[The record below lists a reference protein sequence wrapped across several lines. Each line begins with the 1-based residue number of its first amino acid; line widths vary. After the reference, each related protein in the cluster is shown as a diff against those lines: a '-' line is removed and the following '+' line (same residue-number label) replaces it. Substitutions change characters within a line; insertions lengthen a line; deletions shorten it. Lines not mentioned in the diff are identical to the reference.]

1 MAKEMSSHGRL
12 LWLRFA
18 EDQCAQVRVRH
29 LRPSVLTVT
38 LQQAA
43 VCNKPRA
50 ANGTRLSPGVYR
62 TSMPNGQ
69 TEHFGETEKAAS
81 EC

>member
-1 MAKEMSSHGRL
+1 MRSGSRH
-12 LWLRFA
+12 
-18 EDQCAQVRVRH
+18 VRH
-29 LRPSVLTVT
+29 LRPSVPTAT

-43 VCNKPRA
+43 VCNKPRV

>member
-29 LRPSVLTVT
+29 LRPSVLTAT

-43 VCNKPRA
+43 VCNKPR
-50 ANGTRLSPGVYR
+50 GCKR
-62 TSMPNGQ
+62 
-69 TEHFGETEKAAS
+69 HETVPWGLQDVDA
-81 EC
+81 